1 MAEIV
6 CTYYSSIKYQLRPN
20 LNNIS
25 ERTKRR
31 IIRKSLQAVDNVL
44 DNIAPRQIESIYN
57 RNNVADDIGEAIQ
70 TANGSNSKIQL
81 LSCDFSVDL
90 WGFTVS
96 CFH

>member
-20 LNNIS
+20 LNDIS

-44 DNIAPRQIESIYN
+44 DYIAPRQIESIYN
-57 RNNVADDIGEAIQ
+57 GNTHR
-70 TANGSNSKIQL
+70 KK
-81 LSCDFSVDL
+81 
-90 WGFTVS
+90 
-96 CFH
+96 